1 MMLNKFSTNNYQL
14 VEVVI
19 PANTNS
25 SRIYFA
31 DQPRLRGKKIELVEW
46 YDPAFVNPA
55 PSGLNTALATNNVF
69 FTLCDV
75 TGFEFV
81 SDMPI
86 YEIGGIK
93 QIAAGNTTLNGNFA
107 LEPRVINFTKSY
119 ISFSTSAP
127 VGTSR
132 SIVFGFY
139 FS

>member
-55 PSGLNTALATNNVF
+55 PSGLNTALAT
-69 FTLCDV
+69 L
-75 TGFEFV
+75 
-81 SDMPI
+81 
-86 YEIGGIK
+86 
-93 QIAAGNTTLNGNFA
+93 L
-107 LEPRVINFTKSY
+107 
-119 ISFSTSAP
+119 STA
-127 VGTSR
+127 R
-132 SIVFGFY
+132 LFHQQMD
-139 FS
+139 